1 MKKIFQL
8 TLATAT
14 ALIILSSC
22 QEESDLV
29 LDRVTSPVLLVTDP
43 ISESEIQATFYE
55 LDKSRILDHTVGIDS
70 IPIPNLS
77 IEVFS
82 GSTSVGT
89 FSTDNSGA
97 IVVEDAGGLIYV
109 GEFKGTKFRFQ

>member
-1 MKKIFQL
+1 MKKIYQL
-8 TLATAT
+8 AFVAVA
-14 ALIILSSC
+14 ALLVFSSC
-22 QEESDLV
+22 QDETDLV
-29 LDRVTSPVLLVTDP
+29 LDRVASPVLLVTDP
-43 ISESEIQATFYE
+43 VSETEVKATFYE
-55 LDKSRILDHTVGIDS
+55 LDKSGILDHTVGIDS

-97 IVVEDAGGLIYV
+97 IIVEDAGSLVYA
-109 GEFKGTKFRFQ
+109 GEYKGTKFRFQ